1 MPRKVGREL
10 KVGLLVL
17 AAVAVLAL
25 SVFLIGDRNNLFARK
40 NRYYID
46 FQNVSG
52 VRAGNPVQLNG
63 VDAGTVEEVV
73 LPEDPAKRFI
83 RVWITVESRY
93 ADRVR
98 ADTRARIKTLGL
110 LGDKFIELTSGS
122 QRLPR
127 VPEGGR
133 IETAAATNVDALLA
147 SGEDVMANVVEISA
161 SLSTILARMERGEG
175 LLGELTS
182 DSPAGRRLRES
193 MIGTFETVERI
204 ADKLETGKG
213 LMPRLLNDPALSDQF
228 AGAVD
233 RLENLIAQAQSGPG
247 LLPGLINDPQTKAEF
262 DQTLATARQVVQ
274 DLQEFSTNLQSQ
286 EGLLPRLVN
295 DEAYGREM
303 TDELRGFVRSLNE
316 VADKVNRGEGAAAK
330 LINDP
335 QIYDAVND
343 ILIGVDESPLLR
355 WLIRSR
361 QKKGIE
367 KRYEDAQ
374 GQGREPAPEPPA
386 ATEPPPAATTEP
398 PPPGR

>member
-1 MPRKVGREL
+1 MPRRVGREL

-52 VRAGNPVQLNG
+52 VRTGNPVQLNG

-110 LGDKFIELTSGS
+110 LGDKYIELTSGS
-122 QRLPR
+122 QGLPR

-133 IETAAATNVDALLA
+133 IEPAAATNVDALLA

-161 SLSTILARMERGEG
+161 SLSTILGRMERGEG
-175 LLGELTS
+175 LLGDLTA
-182 DSPAGRRLRES
+182 DTPAGRRLRES
-193 MIGTFETVERI
+193 MVGTFESVERI
-204 ADKLETGKG
+204 AERVETGKG
-213 LMPRLLNDPALSDQF
+213 LLPRLLNDPALSDQF
-228 AGAVD
+228 GTAVD
-233 RLENLIAQAQSGPG
+233 RLEGLIAQAQSGPG

-274 DLQEFSTNLQSQ
+274 DLQEFSGNLQKQ

-295 DEAYGREM
+295 DEAYGRAMSE
-303 TDELRGFVRSLNE
+303 ELRGFVRNLND

-343 ILIGVDESPLLR
+343 ILVGVDESPLLR

-361 QKKGIE
+361 QKKGIA

-374 GQGREPAPEPPA
+374 EEGRQPASPPPA
-386 ATEPPPAATTEP
+386 ATEPPPTATTEP
-398 PPPGR
+398 PPGR

>member
-1 MPRKVGREL
+1 MPRRVGREL

-110 LGDKFIELTSGS
+110 LGDKYIELTSGS
-122 QRLPR
+122 QGLPR

-133 IETAAATNVDALLA
+133 IEPAAATNVDALLA

-161 SLSTILARMERGEG
+161 SLSTILGRMERGEG
-175 LLGELTS
+175 LLGDLTA
-182 DSPAGRRLRES
+182 DTPGGRRLRES
-193 MIGTFETVERI
+193 MVGTFETVERI
-204 ADKLETGKG
+204 AERVETGKG
-213 LMPRLLNDPALSDQF
+213 LLPRLLNDPALSDQF
-228 AGAVD
+228 GTAVD
-233 RLENLIAQAQSGPG
+233 RLEGLIAQAQSGPG

-274 DLQEFSTNLQSQ
+274 DLQEFSGNLQKQ

-295 DEAYGREM
+295 DEAYGRAMSE
-303 TDELRGFVRSLNE
+303 ELRGFVRNLND

-335 QIYDAVND
+335 EIYDAVND
-343 ILIGVDESPLLR
+343 ILVGVDESPLLR

-361 QKKGIE
+361 QKKGIA

-374 GQGREPAPEPPA
+374 GQGREATPTEQIPAP
-386 ATEPPPAATTEP
+386 TTEP
-398 PPPGR
+398 PL

>member
-1 MPRKVGREL
+1 MPRRVGREL

-110 LGDKFIELTSGS
+110 LGDKYIELTSGS
-122 QRLPR
+122 QGLPR

-133 IETAAATNVDALLA
+133 IEPAAATNVDALLA

-161 SLSTILARMERGEG
+161 SLSTILGRMERGEG
-175 LLGELTS
+175 LLGDLTA
-182 DSPAGRRLRES
+182 DTPGGRRLRES
-193 MIGTFETVERI
+193 MVGTFESVERI
-204 ADKLETGKG
+204 AERVETGKG
-213 LMPRLLNDPALSDQF
+213 LLPRLLNDPALSDQF
-228 AGAVD
+228 GTAVD
-233 RLENLIAQAQSGPG
+233 RLEGLIAQAQSGPG

-274 DLQEFSTNLQSQ
+274 DLQEFSGNLQKQ

-295 DEAYGREM
+295 DEAYGRAMSE
-303 TDELRGFVRSLNE
+303 ELRGFVRNLND

-335 QIYDAVND
+335 EIYDAVND
-343 ILIGVDESPLLR
+343 ILVGVDESPLLR

-361 QKKGIE
+361 QKKGIA

-374 GQGREPAPEPPA
+374 GQGREATPTEQIPAP
-386 ATEPPPAATTEP
+386 TTEP
-398 PPPGR
+398 PL

>member
-1 MPRKVGREL
+1 MRRKVGREL

-40 NRYYID
+40 NSYYID
-46 FQNVSG
+46 FQNASG
-52 VRAGNPVQLNG
+52 VRTGNPVQLNG
-63 VDAGTVEEVV
+63 VDAGTVEDVV

-122 QRLPR
+122 QGLPR

-161 SLSTILARMERGEG
+161 SLSTILGRMERGEG

-182 DSPAGRRLRES
+182 DSPAGRQLRES
-193 MIGTFETVERI
+193 MVGTFETVERI
-204 ADKLETGKG
+204 AEKLETGKG

-233 RLENLIAQAQSGPG
+233 RLEALIAQAQSGPG

-343 ILIGVDESPLLR
+343 ILVGVDESPLLR

-374 GQGREPAPEPPA
+374 GQGREPAPTEQPPA
-386 ATEPPPAATTEP
+386 PTTEP
-398 PPPGR
+398 PL

>member
-1 MPRKVGREL
+1 MPRRAGREL

-25 SVFLIGDRNNLFARK
+25 SVFLIGERTNLFARK

-110 LGDKFIELTSGS
+110 LGDKYIELTSGS
-122 QRLPR
+122 QGLPP

-133 IETAAATNVDALLA
+133 IEPAAATNVDALLA

-161 SLSTILARMERGEG
+161 SLSTILGRMERGEG

-182 DSPAGRRLRES
+182 DTPAGRQLRES
-193 MIGTFETVERI
+193 MVGTFATVERI
-204 ADKLETGKG
+204 AEKLETGKG

-228 AGAVD
+228 ATAVD
-233 RLENLIAQAQSGPG
+233 RLESLIAQAQSGPG

-295 DEAYGREM
+295 DETYGREM
-303 TDELRGFVRSLNE
+303 SEELRGFVRSLNE

-343 ILIGVDESPLLR
+343 ILVGVDESPLLR

-386 ATEPPPAATTEP
+386 TTEPPPAATTEP
-398 PPPGR
+398 PPGR